1 MDYCLDQIERTVSV
15 PEMDDI
21 ISLAPNFREVVVVG
35 ELEENE
41 SSSVQEES
49 NTQIDYDHIQ
59 TFLDSNNNIFQNI

>member
-1 MDYCLDQIERTVSV
+1 M

-49 NTQIDYDHIQ
+49 NTQLDYDHIQ

>member
-1 MDYCLDQIERTVSV
+1 M

-49 NTQIDYDHIQ
+49 NTQIDYDHSQ

>member
-1 MDYCLDQIERTVSV
+1 M

>member
-1 MDYCLDQIERTVSV
+1 
-15 PEMDDI
+15 MDDI
-21 ISLAPNFREVVVVG
+21 ISLAPNFREVVVDG

-59 TFLDSNNNIFQNI
+59 TFLDFNNNIFQNI